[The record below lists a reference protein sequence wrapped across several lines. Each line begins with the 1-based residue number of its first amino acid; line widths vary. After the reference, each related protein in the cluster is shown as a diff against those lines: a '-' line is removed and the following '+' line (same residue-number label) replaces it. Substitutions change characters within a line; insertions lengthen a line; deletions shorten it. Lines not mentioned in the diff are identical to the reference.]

1 MDGGFRDMELLAQL
15 LESSKQACDEQDLE
29 GPSERDSLS
38 DASKLTP
45 GNIATGGSFSGP
57 SGAPPNTQIRSTKK
71 SSGDIWDDDEV
82 PSQAAFTEID
92 DGRVK
97 PRYEFLYRQKVGSED
112 LYLGLGDKDPTSASC
127 EQLVVR
133 IYFPDTKASE
143 INLDVTSNYVD
154 CRTKKIVC
162 ALLLLKHF
170 MR

>member
-97 PRYEFLYRQKVGSED
+97 PRHAIIIVFFFLFFHK
-112 LYLGLGDKDPTSASC
+112 GLFLMCMDFLC
-127 EQLVVR
+127 LW
-133 IYFPDTKASE
+133 IIF
-143 INLDVTSNYVD
+143 
-154 CRTKKIVC
+154 
-162 ALLLLKHF
+162 LLLIKRIIIFYLEKLMLCIKLFTRHI
-170 MR
+170 